1 MVMRM
6 RHLQRRE
13 ALGALAGLAFARRSA
28 APATLRP
35 ARDAVD
41 HIVVGTSDLERGIA
55 RLEAL
60 TGVRPAVGGR
70 HPGRG
75 TRNALFSL
83 GGRQYGELIAPDP
96 EQADTKDAYGL
107 AGFTEPRMLMWAA
120 STADIDSLAASLKA
134 TPTPGSRVRPDG
146 RVLSWRTLA
155 VAEPGLV
162 PFFIQWDA
170 GTTHPSSDSPAGCS
184 LEALSFEAPDPAA
197 VERQLAVLGISARVK
212 LSTEPRLKATLQT
225 PKGRVPL

>member
-1 MVMRM
+1 M
-6 RHLQRRE
+6 
-13 ALGALAGLAFARRSA
+13 AFAQRGAAAAALRS
-28 APATLRP
+28 

-41 HIVVGTSDLERGIA
+41 HIVVGISDLDRGIA
-55 RLEAL
+55 RIEAL
-60 TGVRPAVGGR
+60 TGVRPSVGGR

-75 TRNALFSL
+75 TRNALFAL
-83 GGRQYGELIAPDP
+83 GRRQYTELMAPDP
-96 EQADTKDAYGL
+96 EQAETKDAYGL

-170 GTTHPSSDSPAGCS
+170 GTTHPSSDSPAGCT

-197 VERQLAVLGISARVK
+197 VERALAAIGISARV
-212 LSTEPRLKATLQT
+212 ERAAAPRLRATLRT
-225 PKGRVPL
+225 PKGRVEL